1 MRKILVLLTLALA
14 SQAFGYNGINR
25 LQLIEDRYK
34 LQESLAPLGHDFAID
49 TRLSIGGEIFELVDD
64 INDLQT
70 LSDGTATDNE
80 VQSKFTELTNTW
92 NGREFSGRYSLD
104 AGIPLFKFKAWGLK
118 FTPEL
123 IRFQL
128 GVTGVVG
135 ITEEVLTK
143 QDVIS
148 FLPDGMPVELQN
160 VILGLDFNN
169 SRPGNADQDLA
180 DFISQEIAAGNVPN
194 IRGTVNLNSFSGLVT
209 INEDLK
215 DALVNGQRL
224 PAAEIYAK
232 VETKVGP
239 QVAWEGKHFF
249 GHAALYGL
257 GRMDYQFSIAA
268 SNVNNM
274 TDALNIPQTLEEMNM
289 AVDASLGYKNANY
302 QIVASM
308 NEVKLFN
315 ISEEDDADLRYGN
328 PMMYK
333 VQADARFRPY
343 SFLKLNL
350 YGGFHKR
357 EGYEFMDGVYA
368 GASTG
373 LFVWKDRLGINL
385 RTQLDQDHLTLTPN
399 LKFWIMQVDGMYKVP
414 IASERN
420 GVEVS
425 PAYSINL
432 RVFI

>member
-1 MRKILVLLTLALA
+1 
-14 SQAFGYNGINR
+14 
-25 LQLIEDRYK
+25 
-34 LQESLAPLGHDFAID
+34 
-49 TRLSIGGEIFELVDD
+49 
-64 INDLQT
+64 
-70 LSDGTATDNE
+70 
-80 VQSKFTELTNTW
+80 
-92 NGREFSGRYSLD
+92 
-104 AGIPLFKFKAWGLK
+104 
-118 FTPEL
+118 
-123 IRFQL
+123 
-128 GVTGVVG
+128 
-135 ITEEVLTK
+135 
-143 QDVIS
+143 
-148 FLPDGMPVELQN
+148 
-160 VILGLDFNN
+160 
-169 SRPGNADQDLA
+169 
-180 DFISQEIAAGNVPN
+180 
-194 IRGTVNLNSFSGLVT
+194 
-209 INEDLK
+209 
-215 DALVNGQRL
+215 
-224 PAAEIYAK
+224 
-232 VETKVGP
+232 
-239 QVAWEGKHFF
+239 
-249 GHAALYGL
+249 
-257 GRMDYQFSIAA
+257 MDYQFSIAA

-274 TDALNIPQTLEEMNM
+274 ADVLNIPQTLEEVNM
-289 AVDASLGYKNANY
+289 AIDASLGYKNANY

-343 SFLKLNL
+343 SFLKLNV

-399 LKFWIMQVDGMYKVP
+399 LKFWIMQIDGMYKVP